1 MPCSKIYN
9 QTVYNRHRPKA
20 VEGEQWAID
29 KNLLLLD
36 RLRSSFLWVK
46 LGVILHS
53 PSRDDGPKSTGGL
66 AFFPLSRLFSC
77 NEFRIFRVWVE
88 LE

>member
-29 KNLLLLD
+29 ENLLLLLD
-36 RLRSSFLWVK
+36 RLRWSFLWVK

-53 PSRDDGPKSTGGL
+53 PSRDDGPKSTAELG
-66 AFFPLSRLFSC
+66 FFRLFSC
-77 NEFRIFRVWVE
+77 NEFRIFRGWVE